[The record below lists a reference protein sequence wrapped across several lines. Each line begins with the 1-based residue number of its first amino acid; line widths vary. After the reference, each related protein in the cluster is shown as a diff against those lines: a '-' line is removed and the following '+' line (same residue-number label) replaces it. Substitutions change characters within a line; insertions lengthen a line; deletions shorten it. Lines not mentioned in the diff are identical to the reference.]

1 LVEYY
6 DFAVSKQCHQFNE
19 CNELQLFTDAGKPV
33 FRAEYPA
40 EKSLS
45 ISLRD
50 QACQN
55 AVSANIRTLI
65 LPLDLDGASRYS
77 CDN

>member
-1 LVEYY
+1 MVEYY

-50 QACQN
+50 QA
-55 AVSANIRTLI
+55 
-65 LPLDLDGASRYS
+65 LPECSVRKYS
-77 CDN
+77 NPDPATRPGWRFKIQL